1 MNFIKIT
8 EKENKKMAKE
18 NEFNPQKLMDISK
31 NSKVGAIV
39 NVANYKDFSALMEAQ
54 ENVADIFGE
63 VEKTIAQKLEVG
75 KDIKRI
81 VDTVARP
88 LKKAEADIRGFLT
101 KYMVDN
107 NIDRFDG
114 EETKSITLQKSKT
127 TKGILSTKQIMV
139 KRKYVNIDE
148 LSKND
153 LIEMLEAQGVKT
165 RLQTKE
171 IETTKDASI
180 RLQK

>member
-1 MNFIKIT
+1 
-8 EKENKKMAKE
+8 MAKE
-18 NEFNPQKLMDISK
+18 NEFNPQKLMDISR

-39 NVANYKDFSALMEAQ
+39 NVANYDDFCAMMEAQ

-88 LKKAEADIRGFLT
+88 LKKAETDIRGFLT
-101 KYMVDN
+101 QYMVDK
-107 NIDRFDG
+107 NIERFDG
-114 EETKSITLQKSKT
+114 EETKSITLQKAKT

-148 LSKND
+148 LLKDD

-165 RLQTKE
+165 RVQTKE
-171 IETTKDASI
+171 VETTKDASI
-180 RLQK
+180 RIQK